1 MKNLKTLIF
10 TATYNEAKNILKF
23 INKVEKLNLNVD
35 LLIIDDNSPDQTS
48 KVITN
53 YSKNKNYIKLIV
65 RKNKQGLDTAHK
77 LAYKFALK
85 NNYQNLITM
94 DADLSHNPKEIPK
107 ILEQLKNYKFVIGS
121 RYIKGGRCQMSGY
134 RLWLSFYGNKL
145 IKNLL
150 NINCNE
156 FTTSYRGFNLKKLKN
171 FNLNIVSSKGY
182 SFFMETIYQIHK
194 KKNLIKEIP
203 ITFIDRKKG
212 KSKIPKI
219 EIFRTFVNLF
229 KIKFFK

>member
-1 MKNLKTLIF
+1 
-10 TATYNEAKNILKF
+10 
-23 INKVEKLNLNVD
+23 
-35 LLIIDDNSPDQTS
+35 
-48 KVITN
+48 
-53 YSKNKNYIKLIV
+53 
-65 RKNKQGLDTAHK
+65 
-77 LAYKFALK
+77 
-85 NNYQNLITM
+85 M

-134 RLWLSFYGNKL
+134 RLWLSVYGNKL

-229 KIKFFK
+229 KIKLFK